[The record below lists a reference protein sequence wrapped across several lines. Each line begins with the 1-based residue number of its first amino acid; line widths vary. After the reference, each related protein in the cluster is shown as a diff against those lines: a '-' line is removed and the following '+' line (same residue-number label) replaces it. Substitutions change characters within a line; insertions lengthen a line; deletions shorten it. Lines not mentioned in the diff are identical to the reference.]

1 MHDFRYVPRIE
12 YQPLKNQIILILNE
26 VQDEVRDDFTFQYHF
41 IGSTKRKM
49 ITRDM
54 KSPIGF
60 DFDVN
65 IEVNDDDEDYSATD
79 IRNIL
84 RPIIT
89 RVSWKYG
96 FNKCEDSTRVIT
108 IKMTNPWRS
117 TIEHSCD
124 FAIVYGNQYIRFNK
138 GTQTYTWEYQSKNHN
153 DIEKRADIL
162 KNIWLFIPLG
172 AILYKLYPHKRILIV
187 LFLLSITIE
196 LAQYFTETGFCEF
209 DDVVSNSLGGA
220 IGYGAGMLLNPLI
233 IVLKGEI

>member
-1 MHDFRYVPRIE
+1 MHDFRYVPRTE

-41 IGSTKRKM
+41 IGSTKRNM

-54 KSPIGF
+54 KSNIGF
-60 DFDVN
+60 DFDVDLT
-65 IEVNDDDEDYSATD
+65 VNDDEEDYD
-79 IRNIL
+79 PDEIRNIL
-84 RPIIT
+84 RNAIT
-89 RVSWKYG
+89 KVSRRYG
-96 FNKCEDSTRVIT
+96 FTKCEDSTRVIT

-162 KNIWLFIPLG
+162 KKTGYWDEVRTVYLDKKNYNNNPDKHSRS
-172 AILYKLYPHKRILIV
+172 LYFETINEVYKRYLN
-187 LFLLSITIE
+187 TI
-196 LAQYFTETGFCEF
+196 Q
-209 DDVVSNSLGGA
+209 
-220 IGYGAGMLLNPLI
+220 
-233 IVLKGEI
+233 

>member
-1 MHDFRYVPRIE
+1 MHDFRYVPRTE
-12 YQPLKNQIILILNE
+12 YQPLKNQIIQILNE

-162 KNIWLFIPLG
+162 KKNGYWDEVRTVYLDKKNCNTNPDKHSRS
-172 AILYKLYPHKRILIV
+172 LYFETINEVYKRYLN
-187 LFLLSITIE
+187 TI
-196 LAQYFTETGFCEF
+196 Q
-209 DDVVSNSLGGA
+209 
-220 IGYGAGMLLNPLI
+220 
-233 IVLKGEI
+233 

>member
-1 MHDFRYVPRIE
+1 MHDFRYVPRTE
-12 YQPLKNQIILILNE
+12 YQPLKNQIIQILNE

-89 RVSWKYG
+89 NVSWKYG

-162 KNIWLFIPLG
+162 KNNGCWDEVRTVYLDKKNYNNNPDKHSRS
-172 AILYKLYPHKRILIV
+172 LYFETINEVYKRYLN
-187 LFLLSITIE
+187 TI
-196 LAQYFTETGFCEF
+196 Q
-209 DDVVSNSLGGA
+209 
-220 IGYGAGMLLNPLI
+220 
-233 IVLKGEI
+233 

>member
-1 MHDFRYVPRIE
+1 MHDFRYVPQTE

-54 KSPIGF
+54 KSNIGF
-60 DFDVN
+60 DFDVDLT
-65 IEVNDDDEDYSATD
+65 VNDDEEDYD
-79 IRNIL
+79 PDEIRNIL
-84 RPIIT
+84 RNAIT
-89 RVSWKYG
+89 KVSRRYG
-96 FNKCEDSTRVIT
+96 FTKCEDSTRVIT

-162 KNIWLFIPLG
+162 KKNGCWDEVRTVYLDKKNCNTNPDKHSRS
-172 AILYKLYPHKRILIV
+172 LYFETINEVYKRYLN
-187 LFLLSITIE
+187 TI
-196 LAQYFTETGFCEF
+196 Q
-209 DDVVSNSLGGA
+209 
-220 IGYGAGMLLNPLI
+220 
-233 IVLKGEI
+233 

>member
-1 MHDFRYVPRIE
+1 MHDFQYVSKSE
-12 YQPLKNQIILILNE
+12 YQPLKNHIIELLHE
-26 VQDEVRDDFTFQYHF
+26 VQDEVRDQFTFRFDF
-41 IGSTKRKM
+41 IGSTKRNM

-65 IEVNDDDEDYSATD
+65 IEVNDDDEEYSATD

-124 FAIVYGNQYIRFNK
+124 FAVVYGKQYIRFNK
-138 GTQTYTWEYQSKNHN
+138 KTQQYYWAQQSKGYPNLE
-153 DIEKRADIL
+153 DKADTL
-162 KNIWLFIPLG
+162 KNNGYWDEVREVYIDKKNYNTDPD
-172 AILYKLYPHKRILIV
+172 KHSR
-187 LFLLSITIE
+187 SI
-196 LAQYFTETGFCEF
+196 YTETINE
-209 DDVVSNSLGGA
+209 V
-220 IGYGAGMLLNPLI
+220 YKRYLNT
-233 IVLKGEI
+233 KNK

>member
-1 MHDFRYVPRIE
+1 MHDFRYVPQTE

-54 KSPIGF
+54 KSNIGF
-60 DFDVN
+60 DFDVDLT
-65 IEVNDDDEDYSATD
+65 VNDDEEDYD
-79 IRNIL
+79 PDEIRNIL
-84 RPIIT
+84 RNAIT
-89 RVSWKYG
+89 KVSRRYG
-96 FNKCEDSTRVIT
+96 FTKCEDSTRVIT

-162 KNIWLFIPLG
+162 KKNGYWDEVRTVYLDKKNCNTNPDKHSRS
-172 AILYKLYPHKRILIV
+172 LYFETINEVYKRYLN
-187 LFLLSITIE
+187 TI
-196 LAQYFTETGFCEF
+196 Q
-209 DDVVSNSLGGA
+209 
-220 IGYGAGMLLNPLI
+220 
-233 IVLKGEI
+233 

>member
-1 MHDFRYVPRIE
+1 MHDFRYVPRTE
-12 YQPLKNQIILILNE
+12 YQPLKNQIIQILNE

-54 KSPIGF
+54 KSNIGF
-60 DFDVN
+60 DFDVDLT
-65 IEVNDDDEDYSATD
+65 VNDDEEDYD
-79 IRNIL
+79 PDEIRNIL
-84 RPIIT
+84 RNAIT
-89 RVSWKYG
+89 KISRRYG
-96 FNKCEDSTRVIT
+96 FTKCEDSTRVIT

-162 KNIWLFIPLG
+162 KKNGYWDEVRTVYLDKKNCNTNPDKHSRS
-172 AILYKLYPHKRILIV
+172 LYFETINEVYKRYLN
-187 LFLLSITIE
+187 TI
-196 LAQYFTETGFCEF
+196 Q
-209 DDVVSNSLGGA
+209 
-220 IGYGAGMLLNPLI
+220 
-233 IVLKGEI
+233 

>member
-1 MHDFRYVPRIE
+1 MHDFQYVSKSE
-12 YQPLKNQIILILNE
+12 YQPRKNDIIELLKE
-26 VQDEVRDDFTFQYHF
+26 VQDEVRDQFTFRFDF
-41 IGSTKRKM
+41 IGSTKRNM

-65 IEVNDDDEDYSATD
+65 IEVNDDDEEYSATD

-108 IKMTNPWRS
+108 IKMTNTWRS

-162 KNIWLFIPLG
+162 KKNGYWDEVRTVYLDKKNCNTNPDKHSRS
-172 AILYKLYPHKRILIV
+172 LYFETINEVYKR
-187 LFLLSITIE
+187 
-196 LAQYFTETGFCEF
+196 Y
-209 DDVVSNSLGGA
+209 
-220 IGYGAGMLLNPLI
+220 LNTLQ
-233 IVLKGEI
+233 

>member
-1 MHDFRYVPRIE
+1 MHDFQYVSKSE
-12 YQPLKNQIILILNE
+12 YQPLKNHIIELLHE
-26 VQDEVRDDFTFQYHF
+26 VQDEVRDQFTFRFDF
-41 IGSTKRKM
+41 IGSTKRNM

-124 FAIVYGNQYIRFNK
+124 FAVVYGNQYIRYNK
-138 GTQTYTWEYQSKNHN
+138 KTQQYYWAQQPKGYKGLERKADTLKDYDYWGEVREVYIDKKNRN
-153 DIEKRADIL
+153 DDPNKHSRSIYAETINEVYKRYLNA
-162 KNIWLFIPLG
+162 KN
-172 AILYKLYPHKRILIV
+172 
-187 LFLLSITIE
+187 
-196 LAQYFTETGFCEF
+196 Q
-209 DDVVSNSLGGA
+209 
-220 IGYGAGMLLNPLI
+220 
-233 IVLKGEI
+233 

>member
-1 MHDFRYVPRIE
+1 MHDFRYVPRTE

-54 KSPIGF
+54 KSNIGF
-60 DFDVN
+60 DFDVDLT
-65 IEVNDDDEDYSATD
+65 VNDDEEDYD
-79 IRNIL
+79 PDEIRNIL
-84 RPIIT
+84 RNAIT
-89 RVSWKYG
+89 KVSRRYG
-96 FNKCEDSTRVIT
+96 FTKCEDSTRVIT

-138 GTQTYTWEYQSKNHN
+138 GTQTYTWEYQSKKHN

-162 KNIWLFIPLG
+162 KKNGYWDEVRTVYLDKKNCNTNPDKHSRS
-172 AILYKLYPHKRILIV
+172 LYFETINEVYKRYLN
-187 LFLLSITIE
+187 TI
-196 LAQYFTETGFCEF
+196 Q
-209 DDVVSNSLGGA
+209 
-220 IGYGAGMLLNPLI
+220 
-233 IVLKGEI
+233 

>member
-1 MHDFRYVPRIE
+1 MHDFRYVPRTE

-54 KSPIGF
+54 KSNIGF
-60 DFDVN
+60 DFDVDLT
-65 IEVNDDDEDYSATD
+65 VNDDEEDYD
-79 IRNIL
+79 PDEIRNIL
-84 RPIIT
+84 RNAIT
-89 RVSWKYG
+89 KVSRRYG
-96 FNKCEDSTRVIT
+96 FTKCEDSTRVIT

-162 KNIWLFIPLG
+162 KKNGYWDEVRTVYLDKKNCNTNPDKHSRS
-172 AILYKLYPHKRILIV
+172 LYFETINEVYKR
-187 LFLLSITIE
+187 
-196 LAQYFTETGFCEF
+196 Y
-209 DDVVSNSLGGA
+209 
-220 IGYGAGMLLNPLI
+220 LNT
-233 IVLKGEI
+233 VQ

>member
-1 MHDFRYVPRIE
+1 MHDFQYVPKSE
-12 YQPLKNQIILILNE
+12 YQPLKNQIIQILNE

-54 KSPIGF
+54 KSNIGF
-60 DFDVN
+60 DFDVDLT
-65 IEVNDDDEDYSATD
+65 VNDDEEDYD
-79 IRNIL
+79 PDEIRNIL
-84 RPIIT
+84 RNAIT
-89 RVSWKYG
+89 KVSRRYG
-96 FNKCEDSTRVIT
+96 FTKCEDSTRVIT

-162 KNIWLFIPLG
+162 KKNGYWDEVRTVYLDKKNCNTNPDKHSRS
-172 AILYKLYPHKRILIV
+172 LYFETINEVYKRYLN
-187 LFLLSITIE
+187 TI
-196 LAQYFTETGFCEF
+196 Q
-209 DDVVSNSLGGA
+209 
-220 IGYGAGMLLNPLI
+220 
-233 IVLKGEI
+233 

>member
-1 MHDFRYVPRIE
+1 
-12 YQPLKNQIILILNE
+12 
-26 VQDEVRDDFTFQYHF
+26 
-41 IGSTKRKM
+41 M

-124 FAIVYGNQYIRFNK
+124 FAVVYGNQYIRYNK
-138 GTQTYTWEYQSKNHN
+138 KTQQYYWAQQPKGYKGLERKADTLKDYDYWGEVREVYIDKKNRN
-153 DIEKRADIL
+153 DDPNKHSRSIYAETINEVYKRYLNA
-162 KNIWLFIPLG
+162 KN
-172 AILYKLYPHKRILIV
+172 
-187 LFLLSITIE
+187 
-196 LAQYFTETGFCEF
+196 Q
-209 DDVVSNSLGGA
+209 
-220 IGYGAGMLLNPLI
+220 
-233 IVLKGEI
+233 

>member
-1 MHDFRYVPRIE
+1 MYDFQYVPRAE
-12 YQPLKNQIILILNE
+12 YQPLKNQIIQILNE

-54 KSPIGF
+54 KSNIGF
-60 DFDVN
+60 DFDVDLT
-65 IEVNDDDEDYSATD
+65 VNDDEEDYD
-79 IRNIL
+79 PDEIRNIL
-84 RPIIT
+84 RNAIT
-89 RVSWKYG
+89 KVSRRYG
-96 FNKCEDSTRVIT
+96 FTKCEDSTRVIT

-162 KNIWLFIPLG
+162 KKNGYWDEVRTVYLDKKNCNTNPDKHSRS
-172 AILYKLYPHKRILIV
+172 LYFETINEVYKRYLN
-187 LFLLSITIE
+187 TI
-196 LAQYFTETGFCEF
+196 Q
-209 DDVVSNSLGGA
+209 
-220 IGYGAGMLLNPLI
+220 
-233 IVLKGEI
+233 

>member
-1 MHDFRYVPRIE
+1 MHDFRYVPRTE
-12 YQPLKNQIILILNE
+12 YQPLKNQIIQILNE

-162 KNIWLFIPLG
+162 KKNGCWDEVRTVYLDKKNCNNNPDKHSRS
-172 AILYKLYPHKRILIV
+172 LYFETINEVYKRYLN
-187 LFLLSITIE
+187 TI
-196 LAQYFTETGFCEF
+196 Q
-209 DDVVSNSLGGA
+209 
-220 IGYGAGMLLNPLI
+220 
-233 IVLKGEI
+233 

>member
-1 MHDFRYVPRIE
+1 MHDFQYVPKSE
-12 YQPLKNQIILILNE
+12 YQPLKNQIIQILNE

-54 KSPIGF
+54 KSNIGF
-60 DFDVN
+60 DFDVDLT
-65 IEVNDDDEDYSATD
+65 VNDDEEDYD
-79 IRNIL
+79 PDEIRNIL
-84 RPIIT
+84 RNAIT
-89 RVSWKYG
+89 KVSRRYG
-96 FNKCEDSTRVIT
+96 FTKCEDSTRVIT

-162 KNIWLFIPLG
+162 KKTGYWDEVRTVYLDKKNCNTNPDKHSRS
-172 AILYKLYPHKRILIV
+172 LYFETINEVYKRYLN
-187 LFLLSITIE
+187 TI
-196 LAQYFTETGFCEF
+196 Q
-209 DDVVSNSLGGA
+209 
-220 IGYGAGMLLNPLI
+220 
-233 IVLKGEI
+233 